1 MLRASVLDFNE
12 KWDEA
17 LPLVKFA
24 YNNSYQS
31 SIKMPPYEALYGRR
45 CRSPICWEEIG
56 ERKYLGPK
64 LVQQAEEKLRIIRE
78 HLKAAQNRQKH
89 QANLKR
95 RAETR

>member
-1 MLRASVLDFNE
+1 MKNGTKHFLWLNLLITIVISQAS
-12 KWDEA
+12 KW
-17 LPLVKFA
+17 LLMRLYMV
-24 YNNSYQS
+24 
-31 SIKMPPYEALYGRR
+31 YGRR
-45 CRSPICWEEIG
+45 CRSPIYWEEIG